1 MAPEI
6 QSLCPSTTAALLLL
20 AACLAAAVAALDAA
34 DYARPPLPA
43 GGGGRRVL
51 FANGLGLTPQ
61 MGWNSWNHFQCDI
74 NEAVVRS
81 TADALVAIG
90 LAKAGYTYVNLDDC
104 WADSE
109 RTKEGYM
116 VANPKTFPSGIKAL
130 ADYVHSKG
138 LKLGIYSSAGT
149 RTCSNR
155 MPGSL
160 GYEERDA
167 KMFASWGVDYLKYD
181 NCYRDGTPETVRF
194 GRMSRALVN
203 SGRPIFYSLCEWGF
217 MEVPKWGGMY
227 GNSWRT
233 TGDINDTWSGMLDN
247 IDLNDAYARY
257 AKPGG
262 WNDPDM
268 LEVGNGGMAYNEY
281 VVHFSLWA
289 IAKAPLVIGCDV
301 TRVSNETL
309 GILSNAEVI
318 AISQDR
324 LGVQGQKVSKYGN
337 DLEVQR
343 YYILQLP
350 NRSPIASS
358 TRLARERINPGRSH
372 GAFGQLQVWAGQ
384 LSGHRKAVLLL
395 NRGATRSASITA
407 AWPDVGIRRGVA
419 VEARDVWKHETL
431 PGWFTGSL
439 TAVVG
444 PHSCK
449 LFVLTPVPS

>member
-6 QSLCPSTTAALLLL
+6 QSLCPSLTAVLLLG
-20 AACLAAAVAALDAA
+20 ACLAAAAVAALGAGD
-34 DYARPPLPA
+34 DYARARAPGPLP
-43 GGGGRRVL
+43 GGGARRVL
-51 FANGLGLTPQ
+51 LANGLGLTPQ
-61 MGWNSWNHFQCDI
+61 MGWNSWNHFQCGI

-81 TADALVAIG
+81 TADALVATG

-104 WADSE
+104 WADYQ
-109 RTKEGYM
+109 RNKEGYM

-138 LKLGIYSSAGT
+138 LKLGIYSSAG
-149 RTCSNR
+149 
-155 MPGSL
+155 
-160 GYEERDA
+160 
-167 KMFASWGVDYLKYD
+167 GVDYLKYD

-194 GRMSRALVN
+194 GRMSRALKS
-203 SGRPIFYSLCEWGF
+203 SGRPIFYSLCEWGY
-217 MEVPKWGGMY
+217 MEVPKWGGRY

-247 IDLNDAYARY
+247 IDRNDAFARY

-301 TRVSNETL
+301 TRVSKETL

-318 AISQDR
+318 AINQDR
-324 LGVQGQKVSKYGN
+324 MGVQGNKVKKYGN
-337 DLEVQR
+337 DLEV
-343 YYILQLP
+343 
-350 NRSPIASS
+350 
-358 TRLARERINPGRSH
+358 
-372 GAFGQLQVWAGQ
+372 WAGQ
-384 LSGHRKAVLLL
+384 LSRHRMAVLLL

-407 AWPDVGIRRGVA
+407 AWPDVGIRRGVT
-419 VEARDVWKHETL
+419 VEARDIWKHGTL
-431 PGWFTGSL
+431 PGRFTGSL

-449 LFVLTPVPS
+449 LFVLTPVPR

>member
-1 MAPEI
+1 
-6 QSLCPSTTAALLLL
+6 
-20 AACLAAAVAALDAA
+20 
-34 DYARPPLPA
+34 
-43 GGGGRRVL
+43 
-51 FANGLGLTPQ
+51 
-61 MGWNSWNHFQCDI
+61 
-74 NEAVVRS
+74 
-81 TADALVAIG
+81 
-90 LAKAGYTYVNLDDC
+90 
-104 WADSE
+104 
-109 RTKEGYM
+109 
-116 VANPKTFPSGIKAL
+116 
-130 ADYVHSKG
+130 
-138 LKLGIYSSAGT
+138 
-149 RTCSNR
+149 
-155 MPGSL
+155 
-160 GYEERDA
+160 
-167 KMFASWGVDYLKYD
+167 
-181 NCYRDGTPETVRF
+181 
-194 GRMSRALVN
+194 
-203 SGRPIFYSLCEWGF
+203 

-337 DLEVQR
+337 DLEV
-343 YYILQLP
+343 
-350 NRSPIASS
+350 
-358 TRLARERINPGRSH
+358 
-372 GAFGQLQVWAGQ
+372 WAGQ

>member
-1 MAPEI
+1 MG
-6 QSLCPSTTAALLLL
+6 T
-20 AACLAAAVAALDAA
+20 
-34 DYARPPLPA
+34 PA
-43 GGGGRRVL
+43 
-51 FANGLGLTPQ
+51 
-61 MGWNSWNHFQCDI
+61 
-74 NEAVVRS
+74 
-81 TADALVAIG
+81 ADALVAIG

-337 DLEVQR
+337 DLEV
-343 YYILQLP
+343 
-350 NRSPIASS
+350 
-358 TRLARERINPGRSH
+358 
-372 GAFGQLQVWAGQ
+372 WAGQ

>member
-81 TADALVAIG
+81 TADALVATG

-262 WNDPDM
+262 WNADPDM

-337 DLEVQR
+337 DLEV
-343 YYILQLP
+343 
-350 NRSPIASS
+350 
-358 TRLARERINPGRSH
+358 
-372 GAFGQLQVWAGQ
+372 WAGQ

-419 VEARDVWKHETL
+419 VQARDVWKHETL